1 MKVMLFTDIHGNASA
16 LRAVLSYLDQQP
28 DIDAV
33 YCLGDLVGIGPEH
46 NEVIDLLKQRPD
58 IQTIS
63 GNHDECVL
71 ALIHGETYPDSYR
84 HAKEHHQWIADT
96 LTQENQKYLERLPR
110 VLNIMH
116 QEQTMHLTHYA
127 YADKTKKIG
136 EEPLKQ
142 AVDGTKENLSVL
154 FAGSEARIIGFGH
167 HHPAQQVETGQT
179 LFINPGALGCQETAI
194 APVAI
199 IDWEKDQVRS
209 EILKIP
215 YDDRPFL
222 DVLNTT
228 EMPERELMRRLF
240 FGSRT

>member
-1 MKVMLFTDIHGNASA
+1 MKVMLFTDIHGNESA

-28 DIDAV
+28 EIDAV

-46 NEVIDLLKQRPD
+46 NEVIELLKQRPD

-110 VLNIMH
+110 VLNVTH
-116 QEQTMHLTHYA
+116 QEQSMHLTHYA
-127 YADKTKKIG
+127 YADQTKKIG

-142 AVDGTKENLSVL
+142 AMDGTKDNLSVL
-154 FAGSEARIIGFGH
+154 FAGNEARIIGFGH
-167 HHPAQQVETGQT
+167 HHPAQHVETEQT

-209 EILKIP
+209 EILKLS

>member
-16 LRAVLSYLDQQP
+16 LSAVLSYLDQQT
-28 DIDAV
+28 DIDAA

-46 NEVIDLLKQRPD
+46 NEVIDLLRQRSD

-71 ALIHGETYPDSYR
+71 ALIHGDVYPASYQ
-84 HAKEHHQWIADT
+84 HAKAHHQWIADS
-96 LTQENQKYLERLPR
+96 LTSENQSYLEHLPR
-110 VLNIMH
+110 MLDVTL
-116 QEQTMHLTHYA
+116 QDQTMHLTHYA
-127 YADKTKKIG
+127 YADQTKKIG
-136 EEPLKQ
+136 EEPLKL
-142 AVDGTKENLSVL
+142 AVEGTKESLPVL
-154 FAGSEARIIGFGH
+154 FARNEARIIGFGH
-167 HHPAQQVETGQT
+167 HHPAQQVETNQT
-179 LFINPGALGCQETAI
+179 LYINPGALGCQEKAI

-209 EILKIP
+209 EILKIS